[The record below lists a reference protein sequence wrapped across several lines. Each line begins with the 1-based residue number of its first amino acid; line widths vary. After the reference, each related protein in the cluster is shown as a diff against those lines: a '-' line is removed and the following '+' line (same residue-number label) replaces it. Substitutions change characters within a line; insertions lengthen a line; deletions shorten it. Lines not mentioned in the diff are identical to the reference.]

1 MQEYSIQE
9 LRFMLDNKEIT
20 IKSLINQYIKRIK
33 EIDQEGP
40 KLNSIIVLNPNVLE
54 IADEL
59 DRELKN
65 NKIRGPLHGIPV
77 IIKDNI
83 EVADKMRTTAGSLA
97 LKDYFPSK
105 DAFLVK
111 KLREAGAV
119 ILGKANLSEWANFR
133 STKSTSGWS
142 SFGGQTRNPYAL
154 DRNPCGSSSGS
165 AVAVA
170 ANLCSVAVG
179 TETDGSILC
188 PSNVNSLVG
197 IKPTVGLISRTGI
210 IPIAHTQ
217 DTAGPMARTVTDAAT
232 LLGAMIGQ
240 DPYDVMTVKSS
251 GKVFSDYTQFLDKNG
266 LNKAKIGVL
275 RNKIGIHH
283 KVDEIFKESI
293 EKIKNL
299 GAIITDPVEIALAE
313 DLGDTEY
320 DVLLYEF
327 KTDLNKY
334 LESLPGEIPVHSL
347 SELIEFNKK
356 NQDKIMPYFKQEHLI
371 KAEEKGDL
379 ESEEYK
385 ESLKKYMEVKEKV
398 DETFQKHELEALIS
412 PSGAPAWFSDL
423 INGDHYMGIGNS
435 QITAVIGYPAIT
447 VPAGYI
453 HGLPIGI
460 SFIGK
465 AFEESTLI
473 KLAYG
478 FEQSTKIRK
487 APTFQDSVQF
497 DT

>member
-1 MQEYSIQE
+1 MEEYTIQD
-9 LRFMLDNKEIT
+9 LRSMMINNEIT
-20 IKSLINQYIKRIK
+20 ARNLVEQYLKRIK
-33 EIDQEGP
+33 EIDQQGP
-40 KLNSIIVLNPNVLE
+40 KLNSIIVVNPNILE
-54 IADEL
+54 TADEL
-59 DRELKN
+59 DNELKN
-65 NKIRGPLHGIPV
+65 DKIRGPLHGIPV
-77 IIKDNI
+77 ILKDNI
-83 EVADKMRTTAGSLA
+83 EALDKMSTTAGSLS
-97 LKDYFPSK
+97 LKDYFPTK

-111 KLREAGAV
+111 KLKEAGAI

-133 STKSTSGWS
+133 STRSTSGWS

-197 IKPTVGLISRTGI
+197 IKPTVGLVSRSGI
-210 IPIAHTQ
+210 IPIAHTH
-217 DTAGPMARTVTDAAT
+217 DTAGPIARTVADAVT
-232 LLGAMIGQ
+232 LLGAMIGE
-240 DPYDVMTVKSS
+240 DPSDGVTTKSL
-251 GKVFSDYTQFLDKNG
+251 GKGFSDYTQFLDKNG
-266 LNKAKIGVL
+266 LNNTKIGVL
-275 RNKIGIHH
+275 RNKIGIHD
-283 KVDEIFKESI
+283 KVDQVFVESL
-293 EKIKNL
+293 EKIKIL
-299 GAIITDPVEIALAE
+299 GASLIDPVEIALAE

-320 DVLLYEF
+320 EVLLYEF

-334 LESLPGEIPVHSL
+334 LGALPDNLPIHSL
-347 SELIEFNKK
+347 SELIDFNEK

-371 KAEEKGDL
+371 KAEEKGNL
-379 ESEEYK
+379 ETEEYK
-385 ESLKKYMEVKEKV
+385 EALKKYDVVKEKV
-398 DETFQKHELEALIS
+398 DEVFQKHELDALLS
-412 PSGAPAWFSDL
+412 PTGSPAWFSDL

-453 HGLPIGI
+453 HGLPVGI

-465 AFEESTLI
+465 AFQESTLI

-478 FEQSTKIRK
+478 FEQSTKVRK
-487 APTFQDSVQF
+487 PPTFLATIQL
-497 DT
+497 

>member
-9 LRFMLDNKEIT
+9 LRSMMTNKEIT
-20 IKSLINQYIKRIK
+20 IKGLIDQYIKRIK

-54 IADEL
+54 IVDEL
-59 DRELKN
+59 DRELQKD
-65 NKIRGPLHGIPV
+65 KIRGPLHGIPV
-77 IIKDNI
+77 ILKDNI
-83 EVADKMRTTAGSLA
+83 EAVDKMRTTAGSLA
-97 LKDYFPSK
+97 LNDYFPTK

-210 IPIAHTQ
+210 IPVAHTQ

-240 DPYDVMTVKSS
+240 DSSDEITVKSS
-251 GKVFSDYTQFLDKNG
+251 GKAFNDYTQFLDKNG

-275 RNKIGIHH
+275 RNNIGIHD
-283 KVDEIFKESI
+283 KVDEIFEESL

-299 GAIITDPVEIALAE
+299 GAIIIDPVEIALTE
-313 DLGDTEY
+313 NLGDVEY

-334 LESLPGEIPVHSL
+334 LGSLPGDIPIHSL

-356 NQDKIMPYFKQEHLI
+356 NQNKIMPYFKQEHLI
-371 KAEEKGDL
+371 KADEKGNL
-379 ESEEYK
+379 ESKEYK
-385 ESLKKYMEVKEKV
+385 EALKKYVDVKEKV
-398 DETFQKHELEALIS
+398 DEVFQKHEIDAIIT

-423 INGDHYMGIGNS
+423 INGDHYMNIGNT

-453 HGLPIGI
+453 RGLPVGI

-465 AFEESTLI
+465 AFQEPTLI
-473 KLAYG
+473 KLAYA
-478 FEQSTKIRK
+478 FEQATKIRK
-487 APTFQDSVQF
+487 PPTFQSSIHF
-497 DT
+497 